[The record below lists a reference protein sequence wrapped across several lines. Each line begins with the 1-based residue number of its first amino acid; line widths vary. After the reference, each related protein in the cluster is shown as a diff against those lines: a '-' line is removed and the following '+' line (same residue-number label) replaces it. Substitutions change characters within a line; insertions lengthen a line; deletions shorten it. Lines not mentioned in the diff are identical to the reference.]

1 MKASLAPLNLHLS
14 RTIALLTLLLLPCVL
29 LAQNPRGSL
38 RGTVQDS
45 SAGRISSAKI
55 VVQAPESA
63 LQRETIAN
71 DQGDFR
77 IDGLGTGKYRLTMTA
92 KRFANDNSDVN

>member
-1 MKASLAPLNLHLS
+1 MFLAF
-14 RTIALLTLLLLPCVL
+14 LLLPFVL

-45 SAGRISSAKI
+45 SGGRISSAKI

-77 IDGLGTGKYRLTMTA
+77 IDNLVPGNIG
-92 KRFANDNSDVN
+92 SP

>member
-1 MKASLAPLNLHLS
+1 MKTHLLSKKLSSLLG
-14 RTIALLTLLLLPCVL
+14 IAIVSFLLLPFAL

-38 RGTVQDS
+38 RGTVQDTS
-45 SAGRISSAKI
+45 GGRISSAKI
-55 VVQAPESA
+55 VVQAPEWA

-77 IDGLGTGKYRLTMTA
+77 IDNLVAGNIA
-92 KRFANDNSDVN
+92 SP

>member
-1 MKASLAPLNLHLS
+1 MKTSFAPMKLHLL
-14 RTIALLTLLLLPCVL
+14 RTIALLTLLLSPFVL

-45 SAGRISSAKI
+45 SGGRISSAKI

-63 LQRETIAN
+63 LQRETTAN
-71 DQGDFR
+71 DQGEFR
-77 IDGLGTGKYRLTMTA
+77 IDDLVPGTYRVAVTA
-92 KRFANDNSDVN
+92 NGFAEASSNV